1 MNGFS
6 PTLEAALPPTVLN
19 SAAGLIGVIVGA
31 VITPVILAAVIILTV
46 MW

>member
-19 SAAGLIGVIVGA
+19 SAVGLIVGA